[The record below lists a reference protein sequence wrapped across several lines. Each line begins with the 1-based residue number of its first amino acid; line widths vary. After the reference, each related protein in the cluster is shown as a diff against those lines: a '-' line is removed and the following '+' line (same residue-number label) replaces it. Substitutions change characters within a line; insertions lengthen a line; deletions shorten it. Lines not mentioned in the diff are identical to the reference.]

1 MNQAKIRLSAKEME
15 LVCNADWI
23 LTKNGIM
30 QKAKQLLE
38 ALQEKQRDIL
48 LPAVSLLPAS
58 VTIPSPKISK
68 GENYLGLP
76 YLVLD
81 YPRYFDRKDVF
92 AIRTMFWWGHF
103 FSTTLHVSGDHK
115 RWVEQRVIAAYGP
128 LSAIDSWICIND
140 MEWEHHFETD
150 NYAPV
155 RQLGVSEW
163 ENTITGKPFL
173 KLAQKIPLQQW
184 DEAGELLSMQFHHM
198 ISLVTGQLPRR

>member
-15 LVCNADWI
+15 LVNNADWI
-23 LTKNGIM
+23 LTKNGII

-38 ALQEKQRDIL
+38 TLQDKQRDIL
-48 LPAVSLLPAS
+48 DPVIGLLPTNIAL
-58 VTIPSPKISK
+58 PPPKISK
-68 GENYLGLP
+68 GENYQGLP

-81 YPRYFDRKDVF
+81 YPRYFDREHVF

-103 FSTTLHVSGDHK
+103 FSTTLHLSGNHK
-115 RWVEQRVIAAYGP
+115 KWAEQRITAAYGP
-128 LSAIDSWICIND
+128 LSAIDSWICINEG
-140 MEWEHHFETD
+140 EWEHHFEAD

-155 RQLGVSEW
+155 RQLGTSEW
-163 ENTITGKPFL
+163 EKIIAEKYFI